1 MGLSK
6 VTGQNK
12 NECFTDS
19 KTFISHARTVDTLY
33 IRALEALFLENI
45 LIQIYLI
52 KVLLKITYLL
62 GMGELLH
69 FGHLPNFEEHLLF
82 TLRVCSSF

>member
-1 MGLSK
+1 M
-6 VTGQNK
+6 
-12 NECFTDS
+12 
-19 KTFISHARTVDTLY
+19 
-33 IRALEALFLENI
+33 ENI

-82 TLRVCSSF
+82 TLCVCSSSRKTWPSIQDGLKWHMFVPEN